1 MCLSNE
7 NRLAAILLLLLLLF
21 KQMGI
26 VIKRN
31 VNALA
36 STAGGVLND
45 RPRPTRDW
53 TFTST

>member
-7 NRLAAILLLLLLLF
+7 NRLAAILLLLLLF